1 MGNRDVTG
9 RILLG
14 DRARCAVRDVM
25 SGTTLR
31 EIDQMW
37 QDEGFPPVFQDPA
50 PVGGQRVTHFQG
62 YLDQVDWRDAG
73 HVHRALRVFEVA
85 ARSAFAGSDTLP
97 SNIEQRDRIRRLFK
111 RDGVTVT
118 DDWRFIPDSALPA
131 AISSL
136 DALTDPSV
144 IIEHLERIARAVVDQ
159 DPALAIGSS
168 KELIESTA
176 KLVLAETGHEVT
188 GREELPE
195 LVKLAQ
201 EQLQVHPTQAKV
213 GPDGTGPVKKIL
225 GASSTIATGVA
236 ELRNSGFGTGHGGAT
251 PRPGLGSRHARLAVN
266 SARTWC
272 EFILDT
278 LADKNAPWRQRATG
292 G

>member
-1 MGNRDVTG
+1 MSE
-9 RILLG
+9 
-14 DRARCAVRDVM
+14 RARCAVRDVM
-25 SGTTLR
+25 SDTTLR

-37 QDEGFPPVFQDPA
+37 QDEGFAPVFEDPA
-50 PVGGQRVTHFQG
+50 PVGGQRVTRFQG
-62 YLDQVDWRDAG
+62 YLNQVDWTDAD

-85 ARSAFAGSDTLP
+85 VKAMFKDADAETLRATAGP
-97 SNIEQRDRIRRLFK
+97 RERICRLFAK
-111 RDGVTVT
+111 DGVTVT
-118 DDWRFIPDSALPA
+118 DDGRFIGDPLGPVVE
-131 AISSL
+131 SSL

-144 IIEHLERIARAVVDQ
+144 IEEHLDRIARAVINQ
-159 DPALAIGSS
+159 DPAQAIGSA

-176 KLVLAETGHEVT
+176 KLVLVQTGYRIT
-188 GREELPE
+188 GREGLPE

-236 ELRNSGFGTGHGGAT
+236 ELRNAGFGTGHGGAE
-251 PRPGLGSRHARLAVN
+251 PRSGLGPRHARLAVN
-266 SARTWC
+266 AARTWC

-278 LADKNAPWRQRATG
+278 LADAKAPWRQTLDNC
-292 G
+292 

>member
-1 MGNRDVTG
+1 
-9 RILLG
+9 
-14 DRARCAVRDVM
+14 M
-25 SGTTLR
+25 SGTALR

-37 QDEGFPPVFQDPA
+37 QDEGFPPVFEDPA

-62 YLDQVDWRDAG
+62 YLNQVDWTDAD
-73 HVHRALRVFEVA
+73 HVRRALRVFEFA
-85 ARSAFAGSDTLP
+85 IKPMFADPEARRMTEGP
-97 SNIEQRDRIRRLFK
+97 RDRIRRLFA

-118 DDWRFIPDSALPA
+118 DDGQFEDSPLVPA
-131 AISSL
+131 VVSSL
-136 DALTDPSV
+136 GALNDPSV
-144 IIEHLERIARAVVDQ
+144 IEEHLDRIARAVVSQ
-159 DPALAIGSS
+159 DPAQAIGSA

-176 KLVLAETGHEVT
+176 KLVLAETGHKVT

-201 EQLQVHPTQAKV
+201 EQLQIHPTQVIA

-236 ELRNSGFGTGHGGAT
+236 ELRNAGFGTGHGGSA
-251 PRPGLGSRHARLAVN
+251 PRSGLGPRHARLAVN
-266 SARTWC
+266 AARTWC

-278 LADKNAPWRQRATG
+278 LADERAPWRQALG
-292 G
+292 GR